1 MTGTTLDLR
10 IDRVLDAPLDAV
22 WTAWTEHQDEW
33 FCPPPWRMEIIEQ
46 DLRAGGRSAMV
57 MMGPDG
63 EEMPSEGV
71 ILEVV
76 PMERIVSTDAF
87 APGWLPQGP
96 FMVRIDTFEDA
107 GDGRTRYSAI
117 ARHWTAEARDQ
128 HVAMGFEQG
137 WGVATDQLEAVARR
151 LTPR

>member
-1 MTGTTLDLR
+1 MTDTTLELR

-22 WTAWTEHQDEW
+22 WTAWTEHQEEW
-33 FCPPPWRMEIIEQ
+33 FCPPPWRVEIIEQ

-57 MMGPDG
+57 MKGPDG

-76 PMERIVSTDAF
+76 PMERIVSTDALT
-87 APGWLPQGP
+87 PGWVPQGP
-96 FMVRIDTFEDA
+96 FIVRIDTFEDA

-128 HVAMGFEQG
+128 HLAMGFEQG